1 MNNIKSIT
9 DINFIMRPSR
19 LIEVFIMI
27 ALTAFHLKCKQH
39 LHVELLFEYEYE
51 MPCLESNNEKLI
63 SVNINI
69 WKGKC
74 KGKCCL
80 QNWYGHFQ
88 RSVGFK

>member
-1 MNNIKSIT
+1 
-9 DINFIMRPSR
+9 
-19 LIEVFIMI
+19 MI

-69 WKGKC
+69 WST
-74 KGKCCL
+74 L
-80 QNWYGHFQ
+80 TI
-88 RSVGFK
+88 S